1 MLVELQNKAIQNLK
15 QVIEYA
21 ENNNLTNTQTFLT
34 FLDQVNEISV
44 KY

>member
-21 ENNNLTNTQTFLT
+21 ENNNLTNTQIKF
-34 FLDQVNEISV
+34 
-44 KY
+44 

>member
-21 ENNNLTNTQTFLT
+21 ENNNLTNTQTFLN
-34 FLDQVNEISV
+34 FVDQVNEISV